1 MIIPKTTTLFY
12 PPQDLDLNNSY
23 AASAESAPEETWI
36 QKQKKGGKKAESK
49 LSAVQ
54 QPEVENPNITE
65 EPEVRKKEKAETSN
79 EVGILKTYSYRSRL
93 KSVAPNLLNVLTLNL
108 ETGWRPLAT

>member
-1 MIIPKTTTLFY
+1 M
-12 PPQDLDLNNSY
+12 DLNNSY

-36 QKQKKGGKKAESK
+36 QNQKKGGKKGESK

-54 QPEVENPNITE
+54 QPEVEKPNITE
-65 EPEVRKKEKAETSN
+65 EPEVRKKEKAETSK

-93 KSVAPNLLNVLTLNL
+93 KSVSPKLLNVLTLNL
-108 ETGWRPLAT
+108 ETGWCPLAT